1 MTWERFKEEALEI
14 ASSDLNFK
22 DKDDRHRAL
31 RETFINTADSDFD
44 HMKRILLLRE
54 AHFAMG
60 SPRAIRH
67 RSHDGSRELFEEA
80 ERKVD
85 DRFVQDWIEER
96 KAAEANNKGL
106 HQEAQRKKNLK
117 YKGRL
122 VNFAAVP
129 NELVDLGLKPRELAL
144 WLVLK
149 VYTYNGKESCF
160 PGRATLAKKMGVGLV
175 TVSKAIKGLEQKH
188 LLKTKRRYMGQSN
201 IYTLLDPKLAR
212 EKAKNGSKSD

>member
-1 MTWERFKEEALEI
+1 MNWQQFKQEYTRITATFSKEWRAEEHKSKAQCIALARAFRNEADGDLERERR
-14 ASSDLNFK
+14 N
-22 DKDDRHRAL
+22 
-31 RETFINTADSDFD
+31 
-44 HMKRILLLRE
+44 LLLYE
-54 AHFAMG
+54 AAFPAHWTHLRKG
-60 SPRAIRH
+60 GHPELLERAEQEVT
-67 RSHDGSRELFEEA
+67 DEYVNA
-80 ERKVD
+80 
-85 DRFVQDWIEER
+85 WIAKR
-96 KAAEANNKGL
+96 KAANKK
-106 HQEAQRKKNLK
+106 QKEKNLK

-149 VYTYNGKESCF
+149 VYTYSGKESCF

-188 LLKTKRRYMGQSN
+188 LLKTKRRYMGQPN

-212 EKAKNGSKSD
+212 IEAKNGSKSG